1 MQDFVHQQQYIGWLL
16 RFLIPKAQVKTM
28 PSDNLDLAG
37 SQVRRLRLLL
47 GVERL
52 AEKTGNRAFWV
63 FGPTPTP
70 PIVV

>member
-1 MQDFVHQQQYIGWLL
+1 
-16 RFLIPKAQVKTM
+16 M